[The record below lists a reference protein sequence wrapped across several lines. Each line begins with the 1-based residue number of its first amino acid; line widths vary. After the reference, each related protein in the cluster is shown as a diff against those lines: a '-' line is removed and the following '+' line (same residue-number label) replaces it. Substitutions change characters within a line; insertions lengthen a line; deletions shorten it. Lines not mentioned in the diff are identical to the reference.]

1 MKVSFSWLNNYFD
14 KPLNI
19 ESLEYD
25 LTMAGLEV
33 DSIEHL
39 GASLDN
45 VVVGKIISI
54 EKHPDADK
62 LNVCQV
68 DVGSKELQIVC
79 GASNAR
85 AGIKIPCALIGA
97 KFGQFEIKKAK
108 LRGVE
113 SFGMLCSSK
122 EIGLSDSADGLLE
135 LSQDLNLGDRISD
148 ALDLN
153 DSVLDISLTPN
164 RADCL
169 SVQGIAREIKSLTGN
184 PFHLPKIQK
193 IESNFKSDQ
202 KVNVIDSNNCPLYC
216 GVEIAGLNNTINLPK
231 ELISY
236 LSRSDISSINPVVDL
251 VNYVMLETGQPMH
264 AFAKDKLTGSIDVR
278 PSKTGEKIV
287 LLNDQEVTLKEND
300 LVIADEKNVLAIA
313 GVMGG
318 KNSSVDYDTK
328 NIFIESAF
336 FTPLSMA
343 GKARNYGLNTDSSH
357 RFERGVDFANSQNAL
372 MRLINLI
379 QQYCGGDVSDIQEHK
394 ATLPQ
399 RSLIKVRPSRVE
411 RILGTKVSIEQ
422 MESIFTNLGFE
433 FKNSGSEFEV
443 YPPSYRFDL
452 TIEEDLIEEVIR
464 IIGYDNVEAKDPIT
478 TLSPLSTN
486 FATYSLDEVRN
497 KISHLGFNEL
507 VSYSFIDAE
516 KERDIHF
523 NIDEQIILENP
534 IAENMNAMRSHLWSS
549 HLDALK
555 FNINRGQDRIKFFEI
570 AKSFTK
576 NDESFTEQLLL
587 SGLIYGD
594 SIERGWADKRR
605 KFDFYDLKSDIES
618 IVDYKLIF
626 KVPDLTTNFY
636 HPGQEAFIYK
646 DSEVIGSLGL
656 LHPSIQKKFDI
667 DGNVYLFELDA
678 LKILDKKLKLN
689 TAKLKTVPVKRDIS
703 ILVDQEVQVG
713 EIISAVEKANIS
725 NVTSFSLFDL
735 YQGDGIDDSKK
746 SLAFLILIQDT
757 YKTLE
762 ENEVENSVQSIINL
776 LKKEFN
782 ATQR

>member
-1 MKVSFSWLNNYFD
+1 
-14 KPLNI
+14 
-19 ESLEYD
+19 
-25 LTMAGLEV
+25 MAGLEV

-68 DVGSKELQIVC
+68 DVGNKELQIVC
-79 GASNAR
+79 GAPNAR

-422 MESIFTNLGFE
+422 MESIFINLGFE

-478 TLSPLSTN
+478 SLSPLSTN

-576 NDESFTEQLLL
+576 NDESF
-587 SGLIYGD
+587 
-594 SIERGWADKRR
+594 
-605 KFDFYDLKSDIES
+605 
-618 IVDYKLIF
+618 
-626 KVPDLTTNFY
+626 N
-636 HPGQEAFIYK
+636 
-646 DSEVIGSLGL
+646 
-656 LHPSIQKKFDI
+656 
-667 DGNVYLFELDA
+667 
-678 LKILDKKLKLN
+678 
-689 TAKLKTVPVKRDIS
+689 
-703 ILVDQEVQVG
+703 
-713 EIISAVEKANIS
+713 
-725 NVTSFSLFDL
+725 
-735 YQGDGIDDSKK
+735 
-746 SLAFLILIQDT
+746 
-757 YKTLE
+757 
-762 ENEVENSVQSIINL
+762 
-776 LKKEFN
+776 
-782 ATQR
+782 